1 MTVSAHASART
12 ILRLSTALC
21 RYLAVPG
28 VHSWE
33 PEGPRLSLSGLR
45 AYQWDY
51 LYHRLGGTKWHNRPD
66 FRGLPEAVS
75 QPNQLQKEVALSPDV
90 SGGTMRTCAEIKGH
104 DNCTFATP

>member
-51 LYHRLGGTKWHNRPD
+51 LYHRLGGGGVQNGTTDPISEDFQRPFHSQISYKCGSPCRLTCQGHNEN
-66 FRGLPEAVS
+66 L
-75 QPNQLQKEVALSPDV
+75 
-90 SGGTMRTCAEIKGH
+90 C
-104 DNCTFATP
+104 